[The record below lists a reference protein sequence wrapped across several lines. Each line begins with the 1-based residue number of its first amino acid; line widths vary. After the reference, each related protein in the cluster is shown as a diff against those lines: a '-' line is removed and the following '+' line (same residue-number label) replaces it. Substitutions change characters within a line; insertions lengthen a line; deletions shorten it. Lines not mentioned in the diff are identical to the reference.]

1 MKVYTFAVAVSLS
14 VVAFGQK
21 NPPAACNSTNIVS
34 IQNLASGQSA
44 FSPGSLAQVLWCDLE
59 FPAPTTPITSVLVHG
74 QFAAPTFVD
83 VSQTTQVTSVAY
95 HGYPGFT
102 PREFVIQL
110 PNSGLPTGKTDVQI
124 MRGASVLASA
134 GIQVDSFAPGLF
146 TMDGQPNGPVLARNG
161 IDYVAGNNV
170 VHVGD
175 TVTIYCEGLGPTTPF
190 VSTGDVPNVPAVVV
204 SMPQVVVGNMV
215 AAVSTAKLVEVPPFP
230 YPWPAGMYQVTFVI
244 PPVNTNRGSQP
255 IYVQTGGFKSNVAT
269 LTVVP

>member
-1 MKVYTFAVAVSLS
+1 
-14 VVAFGQK
+14 
-21 NPPAACNSTNIVS
+21 
-34 IQNLASGQSA
+34 
-44 FSPGSLAQVLWCDLE
+44 
-59 FPAPTTPITSVLVHG
+59 
-74 QFAAPTFVD
+74 
-83 VSQTTQVTSVAY
+83 
-95 HGYPGFT
+95 
-102 PREFVIQL
+102 
-110 PNSGLPTGKTDVQI
+110 
-124 MRGASVLASA
+124 
-134 GIQVDSFAPGLF
+134 
-146 TMDGQPNGPVLARNG
+146 PNGPVLARNG

>member
-1 MKVYTFAVAVSLS
+1 MKVYTFAMAVSLS

-21 NPPAACNSTNIVS
+21 NPPATCNSTNIVS
-34 IQNLASGQSA
+34 IQNLASGQST

-74 QFAAPTFVD
+74 QTAAPTFVD
-83 VSQTTQVTSVAY
+83 KSQTTLVTSVAY

-110 PNSGLPTGKTDVQI
+110 PNTGLPTGSAQVEI
-124 MRGASVLASA
+124 MRGATVLAST
-134 GIQVDSFAPGLF
+134 GIQVDNFAPGLF
-146 TMDGQPNGPVLARNG
+146 TLDGQPNGPVLARNG

-175 TVTIYCEGLGPTTPF
+175 TITIYCEGLGPTFPF
-190 VSTGDVPNVPAVVV
+190 VPSGLVPNFPTVTL
-204 SMPQVVVGNMV
+204 STPQVVVGNMS
-215 AAVSTAKLVEVPPFP
+215 ASVSIAKLVETPPSLVPPA
-230 YPWPAGMYQVTFVI
+230 AGLYEVTFVI
-244 PPVNTNRGSQP
+244 PPVNTNKGSQP

>member
-1 MKVYTFAVAVSLS
+1 LKAYTFAAAVSLS

-21 NPPAACNSTNIVS
+21 NPPAASNSTNIVS
-34 IQNLASGQSA
+34 IQNLASGQSR

-59 FPAPTTPITSVLVHG
+59 FPAVTTPITSVLVHG

-83 VSQTTQVTSVAY
+83 KTQTTLVTSVAY

-110 PNSGLPTGKTDVQI
+110 PNIGLPTGKTDVQI
-124 MRGASVLASA
+124 MRGAAVLAST
-134 GIQVDSFAPGLF
+134 GIQADIFAPGLF

-161 IDYVAGNNV
+161 IDYVAGSNV

-175 TVTIYCEGLGPTTPF
+175 AITIYCEGLGPTTPF
-190 VSTGDVPNVPAVVV
+190 VPIGVVPTFPAVVL
-204 SMPQVVVGNMV
+204 SPPQVVVGNMV
-215 AAVSTAKLVEVPPFP
+215 ASVSIAKLVEGPPFP
-230 YPWPAGMYQVTFVI
+230 NPSPAGMYEVTFVI
-244 PPVNTNRGSQP
+244 PPVNTNKGSQP
-255 IYVQTGGFKSNVAT
+255 IYVQTGGFKSNVAS